1 MAISCA
7 RPAGVARPAHKEMNA
22 VYYWKT
28 VFAPDSADRAFIV
41 GHYVGRL
48 YLRMFDVTRN
58 PENSA
63 LTNRAIPN
71 ATVKI
76 GISQYDWIDGS
87 LKHLE
92 LVPVIYITTEALDAM
107 KGHEGVLA
115 SNIVTRV
122 RNMCQYNELPN
133 VKELQL
139 DCDWTSSLE
148 DSYFKLCD
156 SVKLSLDSLKL
167 PWQLSSTVRLHQL
180 ARKAPPVDCGV
191 LMVYNTGSF
200 DNPDARNSILD
211 AADVEPYLK
220 HLKGYPLH
228 LDVAYPTYSWQLLFH
243 GRQFVGLLD
252 GVNLSDTALFTDLG
266 DNRFRANR
274 DIPYGDRIIRRGDII
289 RQETSSYQD
298 IIKVKDMIEKELTY
312 RPHSNILYHLDFK
325 NLSNYSSD
333 EITRLYQTAR

>member
-7 RPAGVARPAHKEMNA
+7 RPAGMTRPAHKEMNS

-28 VFAPDSADRAFIV
+28 VFAPDSADRAFIA
-41 GHYVGRL
+41 GHDVGRL

-63 LTNRAIPN
+63 LANRTIPN
-71 ATVKI
+71 ATVRI
-76 GISQYDWIDGS
+76 GENQYDRIDGS

-180 ARKAPPVDCGV
+180 ARKAPPVDYGV

-200 DNPDARNSILD
+200 DNPDAKNSILD

-243 GRQFVGLLD
+243 GRQFVGL
-252 GVNLSDTALFTDLG
+252 VSDEDLTDSSKFTFLG
-266 DNRFRANR
+266 SNRYRANI
-274 DIPYGDRIIRRGDII
+274 DIPYNNRIIRRGDII

-298 IIKVKDMIEKELTY
+298 IIKVKNMIEKELTD
-312 RPHSNILYHLDFK
+312 RPHSNILYHLDLK
-325 NLSNYSSD
+325 NLSTYTSD
-333 EITRLYQTAR
+333 EIDQLYSTVR